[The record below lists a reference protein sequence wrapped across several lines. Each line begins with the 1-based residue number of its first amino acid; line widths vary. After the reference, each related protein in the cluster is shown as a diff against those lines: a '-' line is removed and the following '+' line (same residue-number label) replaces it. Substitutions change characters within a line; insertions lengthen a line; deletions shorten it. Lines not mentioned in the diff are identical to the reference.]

1 MKSVAI
7 YCASK
12 LGNKEVYAQQ
22 AKNLAQYLFSKNID
36 IVYGGAKVGIMGIVA
51 EETMKLGGNV
61 YGVMPQFLVDK
72 EVANPNITNLVIT
85 QTMSERKYKMMELAE
100 GFIALPGGFGTFE
113 EIFEVLTLAQV
124 KQLHKPI
131 GFLNIDN
138 YYTPLLTFLKGCVDT
153 GLLALEHFDIIHI
166 HEDYEILLDQ
176 MQEYYKEK
184 V

>member
-12 LGNKEVYAQQ
+12 LGNNEIYAIQ
-22 AKNLAQYLFSKNID
+22 AKNLAHYLFSRKID

-51 EETMKLGGNV
+51 EETMKLGGKV
-61 YGVMPQFLVDK
+61 YGVMPQFLVDN
-72 EVANPNITNLVIT
+72 EVANPNITELVIT
-85 QTMSERKYKMMELAE
+85 KTMSERKYKMMDLAE

-138 YYTPLLTFLKGCVDT
+138 YYSPLLTFLKGCVQT
-153 GLLALEHFDIIHI
+153 GLLAQEHFDIIHI
-166 HEDYEILLDQ
+166 NEDYEVLIDQ
-176 MQEYYKEK
+176 MQSYYKEK